1 MLIICKYFF
10 KTEFMYENKFAY
22 QNKKAFSISNGYFD
36 KLKLS

>member
-1 MLIICKYFF
+1 MLIISKYIF
-10 KTEFMYENKFAY
+10 KTEFIYENKFTY